1 MSHIDNNLLISI
13 TNGASG
19 LSPILEKV
27 GRFITENPDFVM
39 RHTISELADS
49 IDTSEGSIT
58 RFCRAFGFKGFSD
71 FRTALAMEQGAAR
84 SEDSASNESEEVAPV
99 LASIRDSNAIVD
111 SQELKAAAD
120 WLNSLNSIAIYAVG
134 TAVPVALFLQMN
146 LINMGKAA
154 SFIDR
159 SYPAAMPLLA
169 DSQKTGIIVVHS
181 EQASADMMQA
191 LSLAKQ
197 QGVKILSLTRGTFA
211 PLARLSDW
219 NLQAAVAL
227 QGEGESGFA
236 EIAGAMM
243 VADRILS
250 ALEEQ
255 DERYAEYRKAHQKR
269 IFSIE
274 SVANKLSEYFMS

>member
-1 MSHIDNNLLISI
+1 MSQIDNNLLISI
-13 TNGASG
+13 RNGASG

-71 FRTALAMEQGAAR
+71 FRTALAVEQGAAR
-84 SEDSASNESEEVAPV
+84 PEAGDDDDIAPV

-111 SQELKAAAD
+111 NQELKAAAD
-120 WLNSLNSIAIYAVG
+120 WLNTLNSIAIYAVG

-274 SVANKLSEYFMS
+274 SVTNKLSEYFMS

>member
-1 MSHIDNNLLISI
+1 MSHIDNNLLIRI
-13 TNGASG
+13 RNGASG

>member
-1 MSHIDNNLLISI
+1 MSYIDNNLLISI
-13 TNGASG
+13 RNGASG

-84 SEDSASNESEEVAPV
+84 LEDSGSNESEEIAPV

-120 WLNSLNSIAIYAVG
+120 WLNALNSIAIYAVG

-154 SFIDR
+154 SFVDR
-159 SYPAAMPLLA
+159 SYPAAMPLLS
-169 DSQKTGIIVVHS
+169 DNQKTGIIVVHS
-181 EQASADMMQA
+181 EQASADM
-191 LSLAKQ
+191 
-197 QGVKILSLTRGTFA
+197 
-211 PLARLSDW
+211 
-219 NLQAAVAL
+219 
-227 QGEGESGFA
+227 
-236 EIAGAMM
+236 
-243 VADRILS
+243 
-250 ALEEQ
+250 
-255 DERYAEYRKAHQKR
+255 
-269 IFSIE
+269 
-274 SVANKLSEYFMS
+274 

>member
-13 TNGASG
+13 RNGASG

-197 QGVKILSLTRGTFA
+197 QGVKILSLPRGTFA

>member
-1 MSHIDNNLLISI
+1 MSQIDNNLLISI
-13 TNGASG
+13 RNGASG

-84 SEDSASNESEEVAPV
+84 SDDHGINESEEIAQV

-111 SQELKAAAD
+111 NQELKAAAD
-120 WLNSLNSIAIYAVG
+120 WLNTLNSIAIYAVG

>member
-13 TNGASG
+13 RNGASG

-120 WLNSLNSIAIYAVG
+120 WLNTLNSIAIYAVG

-274 SVANKLSEYFMS
+274 SVANKLSDYFMS

>member
-1 MSHIDNNLLISI
+1 MSQIDNNLLISI
-13 TNGASG
+13 RNGASG

-84 SEDSASNESEEVAPV
+84 SEDNGINENEEIAPV
-99 LASIRDSNAIVD
+99 LASIRDSNTIVD
-111 SQELKAAAD
+111 NQELKAAAD
-120 WLNSLNSIAIYAVG
+120 WLNALNSIAIYAVG

-154 SFIDR
+154 SFVDR
-159 SYPAAMPLLA
+159 SYPAAMPLLV
-169 DSQKTGIIVVHS
+169 DNQKTGIIVVHT
-181 EQASADMMQA
+181 EQASADMMQS

>member
-13 TNGASG
+13 RNGASG

-211 PLARLSDW
+211 PLVRLSDW

>member
-13 TNGASG
+13 RNGASG

-84 SEDSASNESEEVAPV
+84 SEDNGINENEEIAPV

-159 SYPAAMPLLA
+159 SYPAVMPLLA

>member
-1 MSHIDNNLLISI
+1 MSQIDNNLLISI
-13 TNGASG
+13 RNGASG

-84 SEDSASNESEEVAPV
+84 SEDQGTNESEEIAPV

-120 WLNSLNSIAIYAVG
+120 WLNTLNSIAIYAVG

>member
-13 TNGASG
+13 RNGASG

-159 SYPAAMPLLA
+159 SYPAVMPLLA

-197 QGVKILSLTRGTFA
+197 QGVKLLSLTRGTFA

>member
-1 MSHIDNNLLISI
+1 MSQIDNNLLISI
-13 TNGASG
+13 RNGASG

-84 SEDSASNESEEVAPV
+84 LEDHGINESEEIAPV

-111 SQELKAAAD
+111 NQELKAAAD
-120 WLNSLNSIAIYAVG
+120 WLNTLNSIAIYAVG

>member
-13 TNGASG
+13 RNGASG

-84 SEDSASNESEEVAPV
+84 SEDNGINENEEIAPV

-154 SFIDR
+154 SFVDR

-169 DSQKTGIIVVHS
+169 DNQKTGIIVVHT
-181 EQASADMMQA
+181 EQASADMMQS

>member
-1 MSHIDNNLLISI
+1 MSQIDNNLLINI
-13 TNGASG
+13 RNEASG

-39 RHTISELADS
+39 RHTITELADS

-71 FRTALAMEQGAAR
+71 FRTALALEQGAAR
-84 SEDSASNESEEVAPV
+84 SDERGDDETSAV
-99 LASIRDSNAIVD
+99 LASIRDSNAIID
-111 SQELKAAAD
+111 SLELQAVAS
-120 WLNSLNSIAIYAVG
+120 WLNQLGNIAIYAVG
-134 TAVPVALFLQMN
+134 TAVPVALFLQMH
-146 LINMGKAA
+146 LVQMGKIA

-159 SYPAAMPLLA
+159 SYPTAISPLA
-169 DSQKTGIIVVHS
+169 DNQKTGIIVIHT
-181 EQASADMMQA
+181 EQTSTDMMQA
-191 LSLAKQ
+191 LSLAKE
-197 QGVKILSLTRGTFA
+197 QGIKILSLTRGSFA
-211 PLARLSDW
+211 QLNRLSDW

-227 QGEGESGFA
+227 QGDGESGFA

-255 DERYAEYRKAHQKR
+255 DERYVQCRKAHQKR

-274 SVANKLSEYFMS
+274 SVTNKLSEYFMS

>member
-1 MSHIDNNLLISI
+1 MSQIDTNLLINI
-13 TNGASG
+13 RNGASE

-39 RHTISELADS
+39 RHTITELADS

-71 FRTALAMEQGAAR
+71 FRTALALEQGAAR
-84 SEDSASNESEEVAPV
+84 PNNGGSEETAAV
-99 LASIRDSNAIVD
+99 LASVCDSNAIIV
-111 SQELKAAAD
+111 SKELQAVAT
-120 WLNSLNSIAIYAVG
+120 WLNQLSNIAIYAVG
-134 TAVPVALFLQMN
+134 TAVPVALFLQIN
-146 LINMGKAA
+146 LVQMGKIA
-154 SFIDR
+154 SYIDR
-159 SYPAAMPLLA
+159 FYPAAISPLA
-169 DSQKTGIIVVHS
+169 DSQKTGIIVIHT
-181 EQASADMMQA
+181 EQVSTDMMQS
-191 LSLAKQ
+191 LTLAKE
-197 QGVKILSLTRGTFA
+197 QGIKILSLTRGSFA
-211 PLARLSDW
+211 PLNRLSDW

-255 DERYAEYRKAHQKR
+255 DERYVQCRKAHQKR

-274 SVANKLSEYFMS
+274 SVTNKLSEYFMS

>member
-1 MSHIDNNLLISI
+1 MSHIDSNLLINIRNES
-13 TNGASG
+13 AG

-49 IDTSEGSIT
+49 VDTSEGSIT

-71 FRTALAMEQGAAR
+71 FRTALAIEQGATR
-84 SEDSASNESEEVAPV
+84 SEDGGNEEIAPV
-99 LASIRDSNAIVD
+99 LASIRDSNAIID
-111 SQELKAAAD
+111 AQELQAAAI
-120 WLNSLNSIAIYAVG
+120 WLNSLNNIAIYAVG

-154 SFIDR
+154 GFVDR
-159 SYPAAMPLLA
+159 SYPAALPMSS
-169 DSQKTGIIVVHS
+169 DSQKTGIIVIHT

-197 QGVKILSLTRGTFA
+197 QGVKILALTRGTFA
-211 PLARLSDW
+211 PLVRLSDW

-274 SVANKLSEYFMS
+274 SVTSKLSQYFMS

>member
-13 TNGASG
+13 RNGASG

-134 TAVPVALFLQMN
+134 TAVPGALFLQMN

>member
-1 MSHIDNNLLISI
+1 MSQIDNNLLISI
-13 TNGASG
+13 RNGASG

-84 SEDSASNESEEVAPV
+84 SEDHGESEEIAPV

-120 WLNSLNSIAIYAVG
+120 WLNTLNSIAIYAVG

>member
-1 MSHIDNNLLISI
+1 MSQIDNNLLISI
-13 TNGASG
+13 RNGASG

-84 SEDSASNESEEVAPV
+84 SEDNGINENEEIAPV

-111 SQELKAAAD
+111 NQELKAAAD
-120 WLNSLNSIAIYAVG
+120 WLNALNSIAIYAVG

-154 SFIDR
+154 SFVDR

-169 DSQKTGIIVVHS
+169 DNQKTGIIVVHT
-181 EQASADMMQA
+181 EQASADMMLS

>member
-1 MSHIDNNLLISI
+1 MSQIDNNLLINI
-13 TNGASG
+13 RNGASG

-84 SEDSASNESEEVAPV
+84 SEDNGNHEREEIVPV
-99 LASIRDSNAIVD
+99 IASIRDSNAIVD
-111 SQELKAAAD
+111 NQELKAAAD

-154 SFIDR
+154 SFVDR
-159 SYPAAMPLLA
+159 FYPAAMPLLA
-169 DSQKTGIIVVHS
+169 DNQKTGIIVVHS
-181 EQASADMMQA
+181 EQASADMVQA

-197 QGVKILSLTRGTFA
+197 QQVKILSLTRGTFA
-211 PLARLSDW
+211 PLVRLSDW

>member
-1 MSHIDNNLLISI
+1 MSHIDSNLLINIRNES
-13 TNGASG
+13 AG

-49 IDTSEGSIT
+49 VDTSEGSIT

-71 FRTALAMEQGAAR
+71 FRTALAIEQGAMR
-84 SEDSASNESEEVAPV
+84 SEDGGNEEIAPV
-99 LASIRDSNAIVD
+99 LASIRDSNAIID
-111 SQELKAAAD
+111 AQELQAAAI
-120 WLNSLNSIAIYAVG
+120 WLNSLNNIAIYAVG

-154 SFIDR
+154 SFVDR
-159 SYPAAMPLLA
+159 SYPAALPMSS
-169 DSQKTGIIVVHS
+169 DSQKTGIIVIHT

-197 QGVKILSLTRGTFA
+197 QGVKILALTRGMFA

-274 SVANKLSEYFMS
+274 SVTSKLSQYFMS

>member
-1 MSHIDNNLLISI
+1 MSYIDNNLLISI
-13 TNGASG
+13 RNGASG

-120 WLNSLNSIAIYAVG
+120 WLNTLNSIAIYAVG

>member
-1 MSHIDNNLLISI
+1 MSHIDSNLLINIRNES
-13 TNGASG
+13 AG

-49 IDTSEGSIT
+49 VDTSEGSIT

-71 FRTALAMEQGAAR
+71 FRTALAIEQGATR
-84 SEDSASNESEEVAPV
+84 SEDGGNEEIAPV
-99 LASIRDSNAIVD
+99 LASIRDSNAIID
-111 SQELKAAAD
+111 AQELQAAAI
-120 WLNSLNSIAIYAVG
+120 WLNSLNNIAIYAVG

-154 SFIDR
+154 SFVDR
-159 SYPAAMPLLA
+159 SYPAALPMSS
-169 DSQKTGIIVVHS
+169 DSQKTGIIVIHT

-197 QGVKILSLTRGTFA
+197 QGIKILSLTRGTFA

-269 IFSIE
+269 IF
-274 SVANKLSEYFMS
+274 

>member
-13 TNGASG
+13 RNGASG

-154 SFIDR
+154 SFVDR
-159 SYPAAMPLLA
+159 SYPAAMPLLS
-169 DSQKTGIIVVHS
+169 DNQKTGIIVVHS